1 MIKDIDTKNAIE
13 RLKEKKQKEIIDLSG
28 FPQKNPNP
36 VFRVSNDIAIM
47 YANEPAKIILDK
59 LEIKGKKIPKKL
71 IDSLVSSIKKKDD
84 NLMALVVEIDSSVY
98 EFSIVKDKD
107 YFNIYGV
114 DITDRLKEEK
124 TREKMDKK
132 SILLNER
139 NYIARELH
147 DTVTQ
152 TLFSANLIAEVLPR
166 LWKKDPASVISRLDE
181 IRMLNNVA
189 LTEMRALLFDL
200 RPYSFKNE
208 DLGQHL
214 KELVE
219 SMGIKTKIP
228 ISLKIVKRYR
238 YSHKVELSFYR
249 IELSFYRIAQEALNN
264 IAKHS
269 SASKAELVLKSL
281 SSKIT
286 LNISD
291 NGVGFDNRDNSSEN
305 LGLIIMQE
313 RAKMI
318 GASFE
323 IESSPGKGTRVLITY
338 NNIKNSINK
347 HGRKK

>member
-1 MIKDIDTKNAIE
+1 VKQ
-13 RLKEKKQKEIIDLSG
+13 QKEIIDLSG
-28 FPQKNPNP
+28 FPQENPNP
-36 VFRVSNDIAIM
+36 VFRVSNEIAII
-47 YANEPAKIILDK
+47 YANAPAKIILQE
-59 LEIKGKKIPKKL
+59 LGIKAKKIPKKL
-71 IDSLVSSIKKKDD
+71 IDPLVSQIKKKSD
-84 NLMALVVEIDSSVY
+84 NLMTLKLEISSSFY
-98 EFSIVKDKD
+98 EFSIVKEKD
-107 YFNIYGV
+107 YFNVYGV
-114 DITDRLKEEK
+114 DITNREKEEK
-124 TREKMDKK
+124 SIQRTEKKE
-132 SILLNER
+132 ILLSER

-152 TLFSANLIAEVLPR
+152 TLFSANLIAEVLPK
-166 LWKKDPASVISRLDE
+166 LWKKDPASVIERLSE

-219 SMGIKTKIP
+219 SIRIKTQIP
-228 ISLKIVKRYR
+228 ISLEIVKRYR
-238 YSHKVELSFYR
+238 YSHKV
-249 IELSFYRIAQEALNN
+249 ELSFYRIAQEALNN

-269 SASKAELVLKSL
+269 SASKAEIVLKSL
-281 SSKIT
+281 SGKIT

-313 RAKMI
+313 RAKMT

-323 IESSPGKGTRVLITY
+323 IESSPGKGTRISVTY
-338 NNIKNSINK
+338 YNIKNNINK

>member
-1 MIKDIDTKNAIE
+1 MIKDTDKKHAVA
-13 RLKEKKQKEIIDLSG
+13 RSKVKKQEEIIDLSR
-28 FPQKNPNP
+28 FPQENPNP
-36 VFRVSNDIAIM
+36 VLRVSNDMVIM
-47 YANEPAKIILDK
+47 YANEPAKIILQK
-59 LEIKGKKIPKKL
+59 LGIKGKKIPKKL
-71 IDSLVSSIKKKDD
+71 IYPLVSSIKKRQN
-84 NLMALVVEIDSSVY
+84 NLMALELEIGSKFY
-98 EFSIVKDKD
+98 EFSIVKVEDKD

-114 DITDRLKEEK
+114 DVTYRKNDE
-124 TREKMDKK
+124 K
-132 SILLNER
+132 SIQKTEKKEILLSDR

-189 LTEMRALLFDL
+189 LTEMRSLLFDL
-200 RPYSFKNE
+200 RPFSFKNE
-208 DLGQHL
+208 DLAQHL
-214 KELVE
+214 KELVK
-219 SMGIKTKIP
+219 SIRLKTSIP
-228 ISLKIVKRYR
+228 ISLEIVKRYR
-238 YSHKVELSFYR
+238 YPHKV
-249 IELSFYRIAQEALNN
+249 ELSFYRIAQEALNN

-269 SASKAELVLKSL
+269 SASKAKLALKSL

-286 LNISD
+286 MDISD

-313 RAKMI
+313 RAKMM

-323 IESSPGKGTRVLITY
+323 IESSPGKGTRVSVNY
-338 NNIKNSINK
+338 NNIKNNINK

>member
-1 MIKDIDTKNAIE
+1 MKQ
-13 RLKEKKQKEIIDLSG
+13 QKEIIDLSG
-28 FPQKNPNP
+28 FPQENPNP
-36 VFRVSNDIAIM
+36 VFRVSNEIAII
-47 YANEPAKIILDK
+47 YANAPAKIILQE
-59 LEIKGKKIPKKL
+59 LGIKAKKIPKKL
-71 IDSLVSSIKKKDD
+71 IDPLVSQIKKKSD
-84 NLMALVVEIDSSVY
+84 NLMTLKLEISSSFY
-98 EFSIVKDKD
+98 EFSIVKEKD
-107 YFNIYGV
+107 YFNVYGV
-114 DITDRLKEEK
+114 DITNREKEEK
-124 TREKMDKK
+124 SIQRTEKKE
-132 SILLNER
+132 ILLSER

-152 TLFSANLIAEVLPR
+152 TLFSANLIAEVLPK
-166 LWKKDPASVISRLDE
+166 LWKKDPASVIERLSE

-219 SMGIKTKIP
+219 SIRIKTQIP
-228 ISLKIVKRYR
+228 ISLEIVKRYR
-238 YSHKVELSFYR
+238 YSHKV
-249 IELSFYRIAQEALNN
+249 ELSFYRIAQEALNN

-269 SASKAELVLKSL
+269 SASKAEIVLKSL
-281 SSKIT
+281 SGKIT

-313 RAKMI
+313 RAKMT

-323 IESSPGKGTRVLITY
+323 IESSPGKGTRISVTY
-338 NNIKNSINK
+338 YNIKNNINK

>member
-1 MIKDIDTKNAIE
+1 MIKDTDIKNAIK
-13 RLKEKKQKEIIDLSG
+13 RLKGKQQKEIIDLSK
-28 FPQKNPNP
+28 FPQGNPNP
-36 VFRVSNDIAIM
+36 VFRVSSDIAIM
-47 YANEPAKIILDK
+47 YANAPAKIILQK
-59 LEIKGKKIPKKL
+59 LGIKGKKIPKKL
-71 IDSLVSSIKKKDD
+71 IDSLVSSIKKKND
-84 NLMALVVEIDSSVY
+84 NLMALELEISSSFY

-114 DITDRLKEEK
+114 DITDRKKYEK
-124 TREKMDKK
+124 SREKIDKR
-132 SILLNER
+132 SILLDER

-152 TLFSANLIAEVLPR
+152 TLFSANLIAEVLPK
-166 LWKKDPASVISRLDE
+166 LWKKDPESVISRLDE

-219 SMGIKTKIP
+219 SIRIKTKIP
-228 ISLKIVKRYR
+228 ISLEIVKRYR
-238 YSHKVELSFYR
+238 YPHKV
-249 IELSFYRIAQEALNN
+249 ELSFYRIAQEALNN

-269 SASKAELVLKSL
+269 SASKAKLVLKSL

-291 NGVGFDNRDNSSEN
+291 NGVGFDNRDNSSES

-323 IESSPGKGTRVLITY
+323 IESRPGKGTRVLVTY

>member
-1 MIKDIDTKNAIE
+1 MQKNAIE
-13 RLKEKKQKEIIDLSG
+13 RLKGKQQKEIIDLSR

-36 VFRVSNDIAIM
+36 IFRVSNDIAIV

-59 LEIKGKKIPKKL
+59 LGIKGKKIPKKL
-71 IDSLVSSIKKKDD
+71 IDSLVSSIKKKNN
-84 NLMALVVEIDSSVY
+84 NLMALELEIGSSVY

-114 DITDRLKEEK
+114 NITDRKKEEK
-124 TREKMDKK
+124 SIQKTEKKE
-132 SILLNER
+132 ILLSER

-166 LWKKDPASVISRLDE
+166 LWKKNPASVISRLDE

-200 RPYSFKNE
+200 RPHSFKNE
-208 DLGQHL
+208 DLRQHL
-214 KELVE
+214 KELVK
-219 SMGIKTKIP
+219 SIRIKTKIP

-238 YSHKVELSFYR
+238 YPYKV
-249 IELSFYRIAQEALNN
+249 ELSFYRIAQEALNN

-305 LGLIIMQE
+305 LGLIIMKE

-323 IESSPGKGTRVLITY
+323 IESSPGKGTRILATY
-338 NNIKNSINK
+338 SNIKNSMNK